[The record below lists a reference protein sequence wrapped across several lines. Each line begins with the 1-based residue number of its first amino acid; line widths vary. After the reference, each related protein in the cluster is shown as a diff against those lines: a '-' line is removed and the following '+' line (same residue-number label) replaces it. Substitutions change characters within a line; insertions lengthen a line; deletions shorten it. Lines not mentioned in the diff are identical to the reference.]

1 MSILD
6 RLSTKSLIITA
17 AVASAGILAG
27 AFIFQSLGYA
37 PCKMCLWQRWP
48 HAIAVV
54 LGGAALATKMR
65 LLRWLGALNMAI
77 SAGLGFYHSGVERKL
92 WDGPASCSG
101 GSVGNLSVEDL
112 LAQIQAAPLVRCDE
126 IPWRLSDM
134 IPIEAL
140 DITMANFN
148 AVGSVV
154 LMVMWIVAARR
165 AD

>member
-1 MSILD
+1 MSMLD
-6 RLSTKSLIITA
+6 RLSTKTLIFTA

-27 AFIFQSLGYA
+27 AFVFQSLGYA

-65 LLRWLGALNMAI
+65 LLRWLGALNMAV
-77 SAGLGFYHSGVERKL
+77 SAGLGIFHSGVERKL

-101 GSVGNLSVEDL
+101 GGIGDLSVDDL
-112 LAQIQAAPLVRCDE
+112 MAKIQAAPLVRCDE

-148 AVGSVV
+148 AVGSLV

-165 AD
+165 AS

>member
-1 MSILD
+1 MTLLD
-6 RLSTKSLIITA
+6 RLSTKTLIITA
-17 AVASAGILAG
+17 AVASASILAG
-27 AFIFQSLGYA
+27 AFVFQALGYA

-48 HAIAVV
+48 HAIAFV

-65 LLRWLGALNMAI
+65 LLRWVGALTMAV
-77 SAGLGFYHSGVERKL
+77 SAGLGIYHSGVERKL
-92 WDGPASCSG
+92 WEGPSSCTG
-101 GSVGNLSVEDL
+101 GGVGNLSVDDL

-148 AVGSVV
+148 AVGSLVF
-154 LMVMWIVAARR
+154 MAMWIVAARR